1 MIVAID
7 PGRDK
12 CGVVVMSVDGN
23 IEYQSVIETA
33 ALEKILTELS
43 NKFELMTIVLGDG
56 TTSKLAKRRILSVLP
71 NIAIEVVNER
81 HTTEEA
87 RKLYWKKNPPSGWRR
102 LLPTSMQVPP
112 VPVDDLAAEVLA
124 NKYRAKNQGTRTK

>member
-12 CGVVVMSVDGN
+12 CGIVVMTEDGD
-23 IEYQSVIETA
+23 IKFQRVIETA
-33 ALEKILTELS
+33 TLEAVILELS
-43 NKFELMTIVLGDG
+43 NEFELQTVVLGNG
-56 TTSKLAKRRILSVLP
+56 TTSKEARKKISTTFP
-71 NIAIEVVNER
+71 NIHIEVVNER

-112 VPVDDLAAEVLA
+112 VPVDDIAAEVLA
-124 NKYRAKNQGTRTK
+124 RKFLRNEE

>member
-12 CGVVVMSVDGN
+12 CGVVVMTEDGD
-23 IEYQSVIETA
+23 IKFQRVIETTT
-33 ALEKILTELS
+33 LEAVMLELF
-43 NKFELMTIVLGDG
+43 NEFELQMVVLGNG
-56 TTSKLAKRRILSVLP
+56 TTSKEARQRISSTLP
-71 NIAIEVVNER
+71 NIHIEVVNER

-112 VPVDDLAAEVLA
+112 VPVDDIAAEVLA
-124 NKYRAKNQGTRTK
+124 RKFLRNEE

>member
-12 CGVVVMSVDGN
+12 CGVVVMTEDGD
-23 IEYQSVIETA
+23 IKFQRVIETTT
-33 ALEKILTELS
+33 LEAVMLELF
-43 NKFELMTIVLGDG
+43 NEFELQMVVLGNG
-56 TTSKLAKRRILSVLP
+56 TTSKEARQRISSTLP
-71 NIAIEVVNER
+71 NIHIEVVNER

-112 VPVDDLAAEVLA
+112 VPVDDIAAEVLA
-124 NKYRAKNQGTRTK
+124 RKFLSNEE